1 MSDLCLKA
9 IQHHLLV
16 PSQISVIQETQSSGP
31 YCSLVLSVTV
41 IKDVVLFL
49 LFAICTDLL
58 STVRGFRGA
67 DGAGLGVPRVERVAV
82 MI

>member
-1 MSDLCLKA
+1 MSENYLAPPPCA
-9 IQHHLLV
+9 PC
-16 PSQISVIQETQSSGP
+16 PSQISVIQETKASGP

-58 STVRGFRGA
+58 STVRG
-67 DGAGLGVPRVERVAV
+67 L
-82 MI
+82 